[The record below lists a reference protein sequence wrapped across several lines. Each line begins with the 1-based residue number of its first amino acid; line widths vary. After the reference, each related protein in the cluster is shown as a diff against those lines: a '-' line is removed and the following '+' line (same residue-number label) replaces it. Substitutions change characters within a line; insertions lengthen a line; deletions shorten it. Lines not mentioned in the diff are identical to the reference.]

1 MRPRRHD
8 DGCCSSRR
16 RRRRRK
22 KKGNAAFSSFSS
34 GVVFGRT
41 RRKRRRRRRFE
52 SRAKSGCLS
61 RKEKCLLWG
70 RNEKEKNQIQE
81 FKDSNMEYKTLNEK
95 KGTPSRHK
103 NLFFVHHRRCVCDI
117 PLFFWGREITRARIY
132 HAHVVKNT
140 ARISPTLSLR
150 RTFICTSRPARYFR
164 KNVHDDCDS
173 ASCGCGDERCARHL
187 LLVLHLRCGIC
198 ASSSHRRKFL
208 SRGGAWTRG
217 SKRRTR
223 IRMNDAMRVARV
235 HLGKRYRSRSERSFL
250 RRLPNGADFSRCFSF
265 VHFGWEETIDGTFAW
280 EKIFGVEEG
289 VHFFN

>member
-41 RRKRRRRRRFE
+41 RRKRRRRRRRFE

-61 RKEKCLLWG
+61 RKEKCFCG
-70 RNEKEKNQIQE
+70 DETKRKKIKIQE
-81 FKDSNMEYKTLNEK
+81 FKDSNMEYETLNEK
-95 KGTPSRHK
+95 KGTQSRHT
-103 NLFFVHHRRCVCDI
+103 LFFVHQRRCVCDI
-117 PLFFWGREITRARIY
+117 PLFFWGREFTRARIY

-150 RTFICTSRPARYFR
+150 RRFICTSRPARYFR

-223 IRMNDAMRVARV
+223 IANERCRARCTGSSREA
-235 HLGKRYRSRSERSFL
+235 LSIAFGKVVSETASERRRFFSVFL
-250 RRLPNGADFSRCFSF
+250 FRPFRVGGDY
-265 VHFGWEETIDGTFAW
+265 
-280 EKIFGVEEG
+280 
-289 VHFFN
+289 